1 MRALPKG
8 VFAMAK
14 IVVKQTSS
22 LIGNNQHTRRIVW
35 ALGLGRIGT
44 TKVHKDNNCIR
55 GMINK
60 VRHLVEIELLAD

>member
-1 MRALPKG
+1 
-8 VFAMAK
+8 MAK
-14 IVVKQTSS
+14 IVVRQTRS
-22 LIGNNQHTRRIVW
+22 LIGNPTEARKVVR
-35 ALGLGRIGT
+35 ALGLGRIGK